1 MAIRRSQN
9 KKQEDE
15 TLLDVVEVRD
25 NAQVFFDKNKVAILG
40 GLTLLILL
48 IVAFLAYKYAY
59 QAPRE
64 KEASEEIVYAQ
75 RAFEKDSFALALEN
89 PGGGYSGF
97 VGIIENYGGTKA
109 ANLAKYY
116 AGVSYLNLGRY
127 EEAVD
132 YLNDFSAKGD
142 VTPVM
147 KHGVLGDAY
156 GELGQFDKAISAYKK
171 AASSDNSFLTPYYS
185 NKLGLL
191 LNQQG
196 SSDEAKKYFQKI
208 KDDYPNSNEAGTVDY
223 YLN

>member
-15 TLLDVVEVRD
+15 TLLDVVEARD
-25 NAQVFFDKNKVAILG
+25 NAQVFFDNNKVAILG

-64 KEASEEIVYAQ
+64 KEASEEIIYAQ

-89 PGGGYSGF
+89 PGGGYEGF

-142 VTPVM
+142 VTPIM
-147 KHGVLGDAY
+147 KSGVLGDAY

-171 AASSDNSFLTPYYS
+171 AVGYDNSFLTPYYL

-196 SSDEAKKYFQKI
+196 SADQAKQYFQRI
-208 KDDYPNSNEAGTVDY
+208 KDDYSTSNEAGKVDY